1 MNYLS
6 KEKIKIKQWK
16 IKLGSWDFSHL
27 EFHSPVFPCA
37 NVHNKRC
44 QEIINGVSQ
53 GSWHFKT
60 EWPVKEL
67 KIYKLSLL

>member
-37 NVHNKRC
+37 NVHSKRC
-44 QEIINGVSQ
+44 QEIINGGSQ
-53 GSWHFKT
+53 GS
-60 EWPVKEL
+60 
-67 KIYKLSLL
+67 